1 MCSNNNNDKI
11 IIIIICNVVFCN
23 LVLLSCLNANEMLI
37 FVNDLL
43 YLRHGKAQKLNCLTA
58 FVLRV

>member
-1 MCSNNNNDKI
+1 ML
-11 IIIIICNVVFCN
+11 FLCN
-23 LVLLSCLNANEMLI
+23 LALLSRLNANEMLI
-37 FVNDLL
+37 FLNDLL